1 MSKSRSIIAILCV
14 SFLFYTPLLY
24 SLEVATHE
32 AINVRIVGGSFDGF
46 STDSYLKNNLGFNN
60 GINERVDNRRVWEW
74 LRDGGRYE
82 DIPAWYLIYR
92 RSVNHFHN
100 PITDRGFSGWFFGK
114 FLSGESSRDWFQKSL
129 GTQSPGGYYSWHD
142 ARDYFY
148 KGLTLPNKPE
158 REKYFGET
166 FRGLGQLMHLVQD
179 LSVPAHARDD
189 PHIVGYEMWV
199 RDNIDPSAVGLLS
212 FDTSILKIPTSGL
225 AIANIFDSNQYNGT
239 NPDLTAGKN
248 VGLSEYTNANF
259 FSENTINSFNFF
271 YPRIEDNTPVV
282 TKPYKGPGGFYD
294 RQYFLKDRKGETNA
308 GKGYLL
314 SAVDYHDYWRKN
326 NPGATI
332 DLPIIPVLD
341 ENVYRDYASL
351 LIPRAVGYS
360 AGLLNYFF
368 RGKLDV
374 RQSDT
379 KPDGKIEITITNL
392 SDDTLVAGEFEL
404 YYDNNN
410 GERQK
415 INDFGPNSVA
425 NLLKYDPQ
433 KPETM
438 LKATFS
444 APINFDPEKKSK
456 YMLVYRGKLGK
467 EDGSVEE
474 GAVIGKYA
482 FIGKALPVLAT
493 YDFGLNKIFFKG
505 NGLKGYIDLN
515 GIVDNCHDG
524 PDYLRGQPYEGVT
537 DRRVLWVTQAASITY
552 LKAFSLLEENGIYG
566 AFVTGLSTLYGE
578 YGLESESSYKVYKF
592 KLTSKS
598 AGNETYTWVYSDTNY
613 TDRENPYCQPDHVY
627 TNFTVTDTYDRYD
640 FDWTVEDLA
649 NIPDMA
655 HPGVVGVRGFKVYS
669 KVGMDLSNLGQLKYA
684 IGGTFRDSETGDMP
698 SPSLFWYDSGETA
711 PAWHSILTGCSLD
724 QYSDIYNCAF
734 AISGGLDANE
744 ITDVVVVWTQGH
756 RTTWPISGVDYW
768 DWYVTD
774 KNGDQTYLYRE
785 NSTRPPYNIGATFST
800 WVDMDRKGGGIK
812 NDRTDRIQIIA
823 GAVDWFNAGK
833 GFYRINGRW
842 YSEDSVPSQYFP
854 EHYPF
859 GAIRG
864 KELAYST
871 MGFGEL
877 KCPVVDEKSIA
888 WSREWCLGMHHA
900 KGFRYRIGYQNYDHS
915 ILAPMTYYYGKV
927 YEQSSILGYSRP
939 SRALVS
945 VVWKSFIDGLWV
957 PASYDLIDYW
967 NFISDFAVIPSGE

>member
-1 MSKSRSIIAILCV
+1 
-14 SFLFYTPLLY
+14 
-24 SLEVATHE
+24 
-32 AINVRIVGGSFDGF
+32 
-46 STDSYLKNNLGFNN
+46 
-60 GINERVDNRRVWEW
+60 
-74 LRDGGRYE
+74 
-82 DIPAWYLIYR
+82 
-92 RSVNHFHN
+92 
-100 PITDRGFSGWFFGK
+100 
-114 FLSGESSRDWFQKSL
+114 
-129 GTQSPGGYYSWHD
+129 
-142 ARDYFY
+142 
-148 KGLTLPNKPE
+148 
-158 REKYFGET
+158 
-166 FRGLGQLMHLVQD
+166 
-179 LSVPAHARDD
+179 
-189 PHIVGYEMWV
+189 
-199 RDNIDPSAVGLLS
+199 
-212 FDTSILKIPTSGL
+212 LKIPTSGL
-225 AIANIFDSNQYNGT
+225 AIANIFDSNQYNGA
-239 NPDLTAGKN
+239 NPDLTAGNN

-259 FSENTINSFNFF
+259 FSDDTINSFNFL

-282 TKPYKGPGGFYD
+282 TKSYKGSGGFYD

-308 GKGYLL
+308 AKGYLL

-326 NPGATI
+326 NPGSTI

-368 RGKLDV
+368 RGQFDV

-415 INDFGPNSVA
+415 ITDLSPNSVA
-425 NLLKYDPQ
+425 NLRKYNPTM
-433 KPETM
+433 PETM
-438 LKATFS
+438 FKATFS
-444 APINFDPEKKSK
+444 APTNFDPEKKGK

-482 FIGKALPVLAT
+482 SIGKVLPVMAT

-505 NGLKGYIDLN
+505 NGLKAYIDLN

-537 DRRVLWVTQAASITY
+537 DRRVLWVMQAASISY

-578 YGLESESSYKVYKF
+578 YSLESESSYKAYKF

-613 TDRENPYCQPDHVY
+613 TDRDNPYCQPDHVY
-627 TNFTVTDTYDRYD
+627 TNFTVTDTYDKYD
-640 FDWTVEDLA
+640 FDWTVEDLPG
-649 NIPDMA
+649 IPDMS
-655 HPGVVGVRGFKVYS
+655 HPGVVSVRGFKVYS
-669 KVGMDLSNLGQLKYA
+669 KVGMDLLNLGQLKYA
-684 IGGTFRDSETGDMP
+684 IGGTFRDSETGDKP
-698 SPSLFWYDSGETA
+698 SPSLFWYDSGETV

-734 AISGGLDANE
+734 AISGGLHANE

-756 RTTWPISGVDYW
+756 YTKWPISGIDYW

-774 KNGDQTYLYRE
+774 KNGDHTYLYRE
-785 NSTRPPYNIGATFST
+785 NSTRPPYNVGATFGT

-812 NDRTDRIQIIA
+812 NDATDRIQIIA

-842 YSEDSVPSQYFP
+842 YSEDSVPSQYLP
-854 EHYPF
+854 EGYPF

-864 KELAYST
+864 KELTYST
-871 MGFGEL
+871 MRLGEL

-888 WSREWCLGMHHA
+888 WSREWCLGMHHT
-900 KGFRYRIGYQNYDHS
+900 KGFRYRTSYQNYDHS
-915 ILAPMTYYYGKV
+915 MLAPTTYYYGKV

-939 SRALVS
+939 FRPLIALVWTS
-945 VVWKSFIDGLWV
+945 YINGEWV
-957 PASYDLIDYW
+957 PTSYDLIDYW
-967 NFISDFAVIPSGE
+967 NFISDFAVISSGE